1 MLMQRITLFILLLFS
16 MTLQAQEDYEAQQ
29 RKLENQKAS
38 LIKEIKQFQSLLSS
52 EKSKERDILSEITE
66 SNRKI
71 SLTNQLISTYKK
83 ELRVIADDIYTKT
96 LESNKLKKELA
107 VLKEDYAKTIRTSY
121 KSRSEQSKILFVLSS
136 DSFLQAYKRM
146 QYIKQY
152 AKYRK
157 SQGEEIKQKSAELA
171 KIMQKLEVQKQKQ
184 QAALAEQQQV
194 INELLQEKNKQSELM
209 SLVRKDQ
216 KKYTAQIN
224 KKQEESRRID
234 RQIKVLIQKAI
245 EEANR
250 KAREKAREK
259 EGTSGAEKTTVSSS
273 KFSLT
278 PEEEVLASTFKN
290 NRGRLPWPVTKGYIS
305 GKYGSQP
312 HPSVPNITIENH
324 GVDIST
330 EANASVRAVFE
341 GEVTEIQI
349 LAGTRVVFVRHGD
362 YISVYQN
369 LSSVSVKQGQ
379 KVSTKQT
386 IGTVAR
392 NREGQSILKFY
403 LTQNNQFQN
412 PQSWL
417 SKK

>member
-1 MLMQRITLFILLLFS
+1 MQRIILFITLLLS
-16 MTLQAQEDYEAQQ
+16 VSLYAQQDYEAQQ
-29 RKLENQKAS
+29 KKLESQKAS
-38 LIKEIKQFQSLLSS
+38 ILKEIKQFQSMLSS
-52 EKSKERDILSEITE
+52 EKRKERDILREITE

-83 ELRVIADDIYTKT
+83 ELRVLADDIYTKT
-96 LESNKLKKELA
+96 LESNKLKRELA

-121 KSRSEQSKILFVLSS
+121 KTRSEQSKILFVLSS

-157 SQGEEIKQKSAELA
+157 SQGEEIRKKSEDLE

-184 QAALAEQQQV
+184 QAALAEQQKEITALQ
-194 INELLQEKNKQSELM
+194 QEKNKQNELM

-216 KKYTAQIN
+216 KKYTSQIN
-224 KKQEESRRID
+224 KKQQESRKID
-234 RQIKVLIQKAI
+234 QQIKVVIQKAI

-250 KAREKAREK
+250 KAREKEGGSSTEK
-259 EGTSGAEKTTVSSS
+259 VSSGKFAMTPAEKALAAS
-273 KFSLT
+273 FS
-278 PEEEVLASTFKN
+278 N
-290 NRGRLPWPVTKGYIS
+290 NRGRLPWPVERGYIS
-305 GKYGSQP
+305 GRYGSQP

-324 GVDIST
+324 GVDITT
-330 EANASVRAVFE
+330 ENQATVRAVFE
-341 GEVTEIQI
+341 GEVTEIQV

-386 IGTVAR
+386 IGTVAQ
-392 NREGQSILKFY
+392 NREGQSVLKFY

-417 SKK
+417 SGK

>member
-1 MLMQRITLFILLLFS
+1 MQRIILFITLLLS
-16 MTLQAQEDYEAQQ
+16 VSLYAQQDYEAQQ
-29 RKLENQKAS
+29 KKLESQKAS
-38 LIKEIKQFQSLLSS
+38 ILKEIKQFQSMLSS
-52 EKSKERDILSEITE
+52 EKRKERDILREITE

-83 ELRVIADDIYTKT
+83 ELRVLADDIYTKT
-96 LESNKLKKELA
+96 LESNKLKRELA

-121 KSRSEQSKILFVLSS
+121 KTRSEQSKILFVLSS

-157 SQGEEIKQKSAELA
+157 SQGEEIRKKSEDLE

-184 QAALAEQQQV
+184 QAALAEQQKEVAALQ
-194 INELLQEKNKQSELM
+194 QEKNKQNELM

-216 KKYTAQIN
+216 KKYTSQIN
-224 KKQEESRRID
+224 KKQQESRKID
-234 RQIKVLIQKAI
+234 QQIKVLIQKAI

-250 KAREKAREK
+250 KAREKEGGSSTEK
-259 EGTSGAEKTTVSSS
+259 VSSGKFAMTPAEKALAAS
-273 KFSLT
+273 FS
-278 PEEEVLASTFKN
+278 N
-290 NRGRLPWPVTKGYIS
+290 NRGRLPWPVERGYIS
-305 GKYGSQP
+305 GRYGSQP

-324 GVDIST
+324 GVDITT
-330 EANASVRAVFE
+330 ENQATVRAVFE
-341 GEVTEIQI
+341 GEVTEIQV

-369 LSSVSVKQGQ
+369 LSNVSVKQGQ

-386 IGTVAR
+386 IGTVAQ
-392 NREGQSILKFY
+392 NREGQSVLKFY

-417 SKK
+417 SGK

>member
-1 MLMQRITLFILLLFS
+1 MQRIILFITLLLS
-16 MTLQAQEDYEAQQ
+16 VSLYAQQDYEAQQ
-29 RKLENQKAS
+29 KKLESQKAS
-38 LIKEIKQFQSLLSS
+38 ILKEIKQFQSMLSS
-52 EKSKERDILSEITE
+52 EKRKERDILSEITE

-83 ELRVIADDIYTKT
+83 ELRVLADDIYTKT
-96 LESNKLKKELA
+96 LESNKLKRELA

-121 KSRSEQSKILFVLSS
+121 KTRSEQSKILFVLSS

-157 SQGEEIKQKSAELA
+157 SQGEEIRKKSEDLE

-184 QAALAEQQQV
+184 QAALAEQQKEITALQ
-194 INELLQEKNKQSELM
+194 QEKNKQNELM

-216 KKYTAQIN
+216 KKYTSQIN
-224 KKQEESRRID
+224 KKQQESRKID
-234 RQIKVLIQKAI
+234 QQIKVLIQKAI

-250 KAREKAREK
+250 KAREKEGGSSTEK
-259 EGTSGAEKTTVSSS
+259 VSSGKFAMTPAEKALAAS
-273 KFSLT
+273 FS
-278 PEEEVLASTFKN
+278 N
-290 NRGRLPWPVTKGYIS
+290 NRGRLPWPVERGYIS
-305 GKYGSQP
+305 GRYGSQP

-324 GVDIST
+324 GVDITT
-330 EANASVRAVFE
+330 ENQATVRAVFE
-341 GEVTEIQI
+341 GEVTEIQV

-386 IGTVAR
+386 IGTVAQ
-392 NREGQSILKFY
+392 NREGQSVLKFY

-417 SKK
+417 SGK

>member
-1 MLMQRITLFILLLFS
+1 MQRIILFITLLLS
-16 MTLQAQEDYEAQQ
+16 VSLYAQQDYEAKQK
-29 RKLENQKAS
+29 KLESQKAS
-38 LIKEIKQFQSLLSS
+38 ILKEIKQFQSMLSS
-52 EKSKERDILSEITE
+52 EKRKERDILREITE

-83 ELRVIADDIYTKT
+83 ELRVLADDIYTKT

-121 KSRSEQSKILFVLSS
+121 KTRSEQSKILFILSS

-157 SQGEEIKQKSAELA
+157 SQGEEIRAKSEDIE

-184 QAALAEQQQV
+184 QAALAEQQKEIAALQ
-194 INELLQEKNKQSELM
+194 QEKNKQNELM

-224 KKQEESRRID
+224 QKQQESRKID
-234 RQIKVLIQKAI
+234 QQIKVLIQKAI

-250 KAREKAREK
+250 KAREKAGKSATETA
-259 EGTSGAEKTTVSSS
+259 GSGKFALTPAEKA
-273 KFSLT
+273 
-278 PEEEVLASTFKN
+278 LAASFN
-290 NRGRLPWPVTKGYIS
+290 SNRGRLPWPVERGYIS
-305 GKYGSQP
+305 ARYGKQP

-324 GVDIST
+324 GIEITT
-330 EANASVRAVFE
+330 ENQAAVRAVFE
-341 GEVTEIQI
+341 GEVTEIQV

-379 KVSTKQT
+379 KVSTKQI
-386 IGTVAR
+386 IGTVAK
-392 NREGQSILKFY
+392 NREGQSVLKFY

-412 PQSWL
+412 PQAWL
-417 SKK
+417 SSK

>member
-1 MLMQRITLFILLLFS
+1 MQRIILFITLLLS
-16 MTLQAQEDYEAQQ
+16 VSLYAQQDYEAQQ
-29 RKLENQKAS
+29 KKLESQKAS
-38 LIKEIKQFQSLLSS
+38 ILKEIKQFQSMLSS
-52 EKSKERDILSEITE
+52 EKRKERDILREITE

-83 ELRVIADDIYTKT
+83 ELRVLADDIYTKT
-96 LESNKLKKELA
+96 LESNKLKRELA

-121 KSRSEQSKILFVLSS
+121 KTRSEQSKILFVLSS

-157 SQGEEIKQKSAELA
+157 SQGEEIRKKSEDLE

-184 QAALAEQQQV
+184 QAALAEQQKEITALQ
-194 INELLQEKNKQSELM
+194 QEKNKQNELM

-216 KKYTAQIN
+216 KKYTSQIN
-224 KKQEESRRID
+224 KKQQESRKID
-234 RQIKVLIQKAI
+234 QQIKVLIQKAI

-250 KAREKAREK
+250 KAREKEGGSSTEK
-259 EGTSGAEKTTVSSS
+259 VSSGKFAMTPAEKALAAS
-273 KFSLT
+273 FS
-278 PEEEVLASTFKN
+278 N
-290 NRGRLPWPVTKGYIS
+290 NRGRLPWPVERGYIS
-305 GKYGSQP
+305 GRYGSQP

-324 GVDIST
+324 GVDITT
-330 EANASVRAVFE
+330 ENQATVRAVFE

-386 IGTVAR
+386 IGTVAQ
-392 NREGQSILKFY
+392 NREGQSVLKFY

-417 SKK
+417 SGK

>member
-1 MLMQRITLFILLLFS
+1 M
-16 MTLQAQEDYEAQQ
+16 
-29 RKLENQKAS
+29 
-38 LIKEIKQFQSLLSS
+38 LSS
-52 EKSKERDILSEITE
+52 EKRKERDILSEITE

-83 ELRVIADDIYTKT
+83 ELRVLADDIYTKT
-96 LESNKLKKELA
+96 LESNKLKRELA

-121 KSRSEQSKILFVLSS
+121 KTRSEQSKILFVLSS

-157 SQGEEIKQKSAELA
+157 SQGEEIRKKSEDLE

-184 QAALAEQQQV
+184 QAALAEQQKEITALQ
-194 INELLQEKNKQSELM
+194 QEKNKQNELM

-216 KKYTAQIN
+216 KKYTSQIN
-224 KKQEESRRID
+224 KKQQESRKID
-234 RQIKVLIQKAI
+234 QQIKVLIQKAI

-250 KAREKAREK
+250 KAREKEGGSSTEK
-259 EGTSGAEKTTVSSS
+259 VSSGKFAMTPAEKALAAS
-273 KFSLT
+273 FS
-278 PEEEVLASTFKN
+278 N
-290 NRGRLPWPVTKGYIS
+290 NRGRLPWPVERGYIS
-305 GKYGSQP
+305 GRYGSQP

-324 GVDIST
+324 GVDITT
-330 EANASVRAVFE
+330 ENQATVRAVFE
-341 GEVTEIQI
+341 GEVTEIQV

-386 IGTVAR
+386 IGTVAQ
-392 NREGQSILKFY
+392 NREGQSVLKFY

-417 SKK
+417 SGK

>member
-1 MLMQRITLFILLLFS
+1 MHRIILLL
-16 MTLQAQEDYEAQQ
+16 TLLLSVSLYAQDYEAQQ
-29 RKLENQKAS
+29 KKLESQKAS
-38 LIKEIKQFQSLLSS
+38 ILKEIKQFRSLLSS
-52 EKSKERDILSEITE
+52 EQRKERDILSEIAE

-83 ELRVIADDIYTKT
+83 ELRVLADDIYTKT
-96 LESNKLKKELA
+96 LESNKLKRELA

-121 KSRSEQSKILFVLSS
+121 KTRSEQSKILFVLSS

-157 SQGEEIKQKSAELA
+157 SQGEEIRKKSEDLE

-184 QAALAEQQQV
+184 QAALAEQQKEIAALQ
-194 INELLQEKNKQSELM
+194 QEKNKQNELM
-209 SLVRKDQ
+209 NLVRKDQ

-224 KKQEESRRID
+224 KKQQESRKID
-234 RQIKVLIQKAI
+234 QQIKVLIQKAI

-250 KAREKAREK
+250 RAREKAGE
-259 EGTSGAEKTTVSSS
+259 TSTASAGSGKFALTPAEKALAASFSS
-273 KFSLT
+273 
-278 PEEEVLASTFKN
+278 
-290 NRGRLPWPVTKGYIS
+290 NRGRLPWPVERGYIS
-305 GKYGSQP
+305 ARYGKQP

-324 GVDIST
+324 GIDITT
-330 EANASVRAVFE
+330 ENQATVRAVFE
-341 GEVTEIQI
+341 GEVTEIQV

-386 IGTVAR
+386 IGTVAK
-392 NREGQSILKFY
+392 NNEGQSVLKFY

-417 SKK
+417 SGK

>member
-1 MLMQRITLFILLLFS
+1 MQRIILFITLLLS
-16 MTLQAQEDYEAQQ
+16 VSLYAQQDYEAQQ
-29 RKLENQKAS
+29 KKLESQKAS
-38 LIKEIKQFQSLLSS
+38 ILKEIKQFQSMLSS
-52 EKSKERDILSEITE
+52 EKRKERDILREITE

-83 ELRVIADDIYTKT
+83 ELRVLADDIYTKT
-96 LESNKLKKELA
+96 LESNKLKRELA

-121 KSRSEQSKILFVLSS
+121 KTRSEQSKILFVLSS

-157 SQGEEIKQKSAELA
+157 SQGEEIRKKSEDLE

-184 QAALAEQQQV
+184 QAALAEQQKEVAALQ
-194 INELLQEKNKQSELM
+194 QEKNKQNELM

-216 KKYTAQIN
+216 KKYTSQIN
-224 KKQEESRRID
+224 KKQQESRKID
-234 RQIKVLIQKAI
+234 QQIKVLIQKAI

-250 KAREKAREK
+250 KAREKEGGSSTEK
-259 EGTSGAEKTTVSSS
+259 VSSGKFAMTPAEKALAAS
-273 KFSLT
+273 FS
-278 PEEEVLASTFKN
+278 N
-290 NRGRLPWPVTKGYIS
+290 NRGRLPWPVERGYIS
-305 GKYGSQP
+305 GRYGSQP

-324 GVDIST
+324 GVDITT
-330 EANASVRAVFE
+330 ENQATVRAVFE
-341 GEVTEIQI
+341 GEVTEIQV

-386 IGTVAR
+386 IGTVAQ
-392 NREGQSILKFY
+392 NREGQSVLKFY

-417 SKK
+417 SGK

>member
-1 MLMQRITLFILLLFS
+1 MQRIILFITLLLS
-16 MTLQAQEDYEAQQ
+16 VSLYAQQDYEAQQ
-29 RKLENQKAS
+29 KKLESQKAS
-38 LIKEIKQFQSLLSS
+38 ILKEIKQFQSMLSS
-52 EKSKERDILSEITE
+52 EKRKERDILREITE

-83 ELRVIADDIYTKT
+83 ELRVLADDIYTKT
-96 LESNKLKKELA
+96 LESNKLKRELA

-121 KSRSEQSKILFVLSS
+121 KTRSEQSKILFVLSS

-157 SQGEEIKQKSAELA
+157 SQGEEIRKKSEDLE

-184 QAALAEQQQV
+184 QAALAEQQKEITALQ
-194 INELLQEKNKQSELM
+194 QEKNKQNELM
-209 SLVRKDQ
+209 SLVLKDQ
-216 KKYTAQIN
+216 KKYTSQIN
-224 KKQEESRRID
+224 KKQQESRKID
-234 RQIKVLIQKAI
+234 QQIKVLIQKAI

-250 KAREKAREK
+250 KAREKEGGSSTEK
-259 EGTSGAEKTTVSSS
+259 VSSGKFAMTPAEKALAAS
-273 KFSLT
+273 FS
-278 PEEEVLASTFKN
+278 N
-290 NRGRLPWPVTKGYIS
+290 NRGRLPWPVERGYIS
-305 GKYGSQP
+305 GRYGSQP

-324 GVDIST
+324 GVDITT
-330 EANASVRAVFE
+330 ENQATVRAVFE
-341 GEVTEIQI
+341 GEVTEIQV

-386 IGTVAR
+386 IGTVAQ
-392 NREGQSILKFY
+392 NREGQSVLKFY

-417 SKK
+417 SGK

>member
-1 MLMQRITLFILLLFS
+1 MQRIILFITLLLS
-16 MTLQAQEDYEAQQ
+16 VSLYAQQDYEAQQ
-29 RKLENQKAS
+29 KKLESQKAS
-38 LIKEIKQFQSLLSS
+38 ILKEIKQFQSMLSS
-52 EKSKERDILSEITE
+52 EKRKERDILSEITE

-83 ELRVIADDIYTKT
+83 ELRVLADDIYTKT
-96 LESNKLKKELA
+96 LESNKLKRELV

-121 KSRSEQSKILFVLSS
+121 KTRSEQSKILFVLSS

-157 SQGEEIKQKSAELA
+157 SQGEEIRKKSEDLE

-184 QAALAEQQQV
+184 QAALAEQQKEVAALQ
-194 INELLQEKNKQSELM
+194 QEKNKQNELM

-216 KKYTAQIN
+216 KKYTSQIN
-224 KKQEESRRID
+224 KKQQESRKID
-234 RQIKVLIQKAI
+234 QQIKVVIQKAI

-250 KAREKAREK
+250 KAREKEGGSSTEK
-259 EGTSGAEKTTVSSS
+259 VSSGKFAMTPAEKALAAS
-273 KFSLT
+273 FS
-278 PEEEVLASTFKN
+278 N
-290 NRGRLPWPVTKGYIS
+290 NRGRLPWPVERGYIS
-305 GKYGSQP
+305 GRYGSQP

-324 GVDIST
+324 GVDITT
-330 EANASVRAVFE
+330 ENQATVRAVFE
-341 GEVTEIQI
+341 GEVTEIQV

-386 IGTVAR
+386 IGTVAQ
-392 NREGQSILKFY
+392 NREGQSVLKFY

-417 SKK
+417 SGK

>member
-1 MLMQRITLFILLLFS
+1 MQRIILFITLLLS
-16 MTLQAQEDYEAQQ
+16 VSLYAQQDYEAQQ
-29 RKLENQKAS
+29 KKLESQKAS
-38 LIKEIKQFQSLLSS
+38 ILKEIKQFQSMLSS
-52 EKSKERDILSEITE
+52 EKRKERDILREITE

-83 ELRVIADDIYTKT
+83 ELRVLADDIYTKT
-96 LESNKLKKELA
+96 LESNKLKRELA

-121 KSRSEQSKILFVLSS
+121 KTRSEQSKILFVLSS

-157 SQGEEIKQKSAELA
+157 SQGEEIRKKSEDLE

-184 QAALAEQQQV
+184 QAALAEQQKEITALQ
-194 INELLQEKNKQSELM
+194 QEKNKQNELM

-216 KKYTAQIN
+216 KKYTSQIN
-224 KKQEESRRID
+224 KKQQESRKID
-234 RQIKVLIQKAI
+234 QQIKVLIQKAI

-250 KAREKAREK
+250 KAREKEGGSSTEK
-259 EGTSGAEKTTVSSS
+259 VSSGKFAMTPAEKALAAS
-273 KFSLT
+273 FS
-278 PEEEVLASTFKN
+278 N
-290 NRGRLPWPVTKGYIS
+290 NRGRLPWPVERGYIS
-305 GKYGSQP
+305 GRYGSQP

-324 GVDIST
+324 GVDITT
-330 EANASVRAVFE
+330 ENQATVRAVFE
-341 GEVTEIQI
+341 GEVTEIQV

-386 IGTVAR
+386 IGTVAQ
-392 NREGQSILKFY
+392 NREGQSVLKFY

-417 SKK
+417 SGK

>member
-1 MLMQRITLFILLLFS
+1 MQRIILFITLLLS
-16 MTLQAQEDYEAQQ
+16 VSLYAQQDYEAQQ
-29 RKLENQKAS
+29 KKLESQKAS
-38 LIKEIKQFQSLLSS
+38 ILKEIKQFQSMLSS
-52 EKSKERDILSEITE
+52 EKRKERDILSEITE

-83 ELRVIADDIYTKT
+83 ELRVLADDIYTKT
-96 LESNKLKKELA
+96 LESNKLKRELA

-121 KSRSEQSKILFVLSS
+121 KTRSEQSKILFVLSS

-157 SQGEEIKQKSAELA
+157 SQGEEIRKKSEDLE

-184 QAALAEQQQV
+184 QAALAEQQKEVTALQ
-194 INELLQEKNKQSELM
+194 QEKNKQNELM

-216 KKYTAQIN
+216 KKYTSQIN
-224 KKQEESRRID
+224 KKQQESRKID
-234 RQIKVLIQKAI
+234 QQIKVLIQKAI

-250 KAREKAREK
+250 KAREKEGGSSTEK
-259 EGTSGAEKTTVSSS
+259 VSSGKFAMTPAEKALAAS
-273 KFSLT
+273 FS
-278 PEEEVLASTFKN
+278 N
-290 NRGRLPWPVTKGYIS
+290 NRGRLPWPVERGYIS
-305 GKYGSQP
+305 GRYGSQP

-324 GVDIST
+324 GVDITT
-330 EANASVRAVFE
+330 ENQATVRAVFE
-341 GEVTEIQI
+341 GEVTEIQV

-386 IGTVAR
+386 IGTVAQ
-392 NREGQSILKFY
+392 NREGQSVLKFY

-417 SKK
+417 SGK

>member
-194 INELLQEKNKQSELM
+194 INELQQEKNKQSELM

-250 KAREKAREK
+250 KAREK

-278 PEEEVLASTFKN
+278 PEEEALASTFKN

-341 GEVTEIQI
+341 GEVTEIQV